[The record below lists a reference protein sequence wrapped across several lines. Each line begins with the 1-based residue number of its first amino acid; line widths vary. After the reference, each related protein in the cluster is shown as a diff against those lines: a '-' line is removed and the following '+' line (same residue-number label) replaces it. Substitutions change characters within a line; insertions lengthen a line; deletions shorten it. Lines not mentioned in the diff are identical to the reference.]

1 MQTRLQKRL
10 QEALSVKEKMAVETL
25 IEISNTPI
33 PDIDDSPLNEYSFEV
48 INDAKDR
55 LARKYSKATIE
66 KYDKPIPELV
76 KYCKYNG
83 SYEQQINQS
92 IKNKDM
98 ETYHALINYRNNMLK
113 YDEVHK
119 YIKDNFMNIRNNI
132 SDDEVLNY
140 LQGNYPLENL
150 RAKKDLEDKKIE
162 VEQLKHLKYL
172 KDHITAKE
180 RILNEMQ
187 TNISFLKEEF
197 DEKMNQFKIKY
208 NC

>member
-1 MQTRLQKRL
+1 
-10 QEALSVKEKMAVETL
+10 MAVETL

-113 YDEVHK
+113 YDEV
-119 YIKDNFMNIRNNI
+119 
-132 SDDEVLNY
+132 
-140 LQGNYPLENL
+140 
-150 RAKKDLEDKKIE
+150 
-162 VEQLKHLKYL
+162 
-172 KDHITAKE
+172 
-180 RILNEMQ
+180 
-187 TNISFLKEEF
+187 TNIS
-197 DEKMNQFKIKY
+197 KIIL
-208 NC
+208 